1 MPSRSRSKEIVDVL
15 SAKEKDLKA
24 AEDNPEYSP
33 VNLGIVI
40 SKLAY
45 EGLTAAAKR
54 YRTSRSHIADLVFV
68 NLHKLRLIDIV
79 EDMASD
85 EQEDNNETD
94 NDQND

>member
-1 MPSRSRSKEIVDVL
+1 MDVA
-15 SAKEKDLKA
+15 STKEKELQV
-24 AEDNPEYSP
+24 AEDNPDYSP
-33 VNLGIVI
+33 VNI
-40 SKLAY
+40 
-45 EGLTAAAKR
+45 GLTVSKTGYDGLMAAAKR

-79 EDMASD
+79 EDMVSD